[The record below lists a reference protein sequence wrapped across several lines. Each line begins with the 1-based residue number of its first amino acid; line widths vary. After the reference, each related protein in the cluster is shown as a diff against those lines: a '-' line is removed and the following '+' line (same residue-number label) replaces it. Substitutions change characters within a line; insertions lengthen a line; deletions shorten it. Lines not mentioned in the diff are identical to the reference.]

1 MAAAGRAKR
10 LGVMGGTFDPI
21 HNGHLSVAKQVL
33 DLFEL
38 DRVLFVPAGSPWQK
52 EGFSAAEDRWMMTVL
67 AAASDPRFQASRMEI
82 DRKGPTYTV
91 DTMAMLRDFHGPD
104 AALYFVAGV
113 DAVLT
118 LGTWHRHDGLA
129 GLCEVIAVPRPG
141 FDPGALRP
149 RDGWPVVHVAST
161 SEVDVSSTEVRRR
174 AREGV
179 AVDGLVPPAVAAYIR
194 EHGLYAAARE
204 ERTA

>member
-1 MAAAGRAKR
+1 MGTAGRVRR

-21 HNGHLSVAKQVL
+21 HNGHVSVAEQVI

-52 EGFSAAEDRWMMTVL
+52 EGFSAAEDRWMMTAL
-67 AAASDPRFQASRMEI
+67 AATTDLRFEASRMEI

-91 DTMAMLRDFHGPD
+91 DTMAVLRDFYGPE
-104 AALYFVAGV
+104 AALFFVAGI

-118 LGTWHRHDGLA
+118 LGTWHRHEGLA
-129 GLCEVIAVPRPG
+129 ALAEVIAVPRPG
-141 FDPGALRP
+141 FDPASLRP
-149 RDGWPVVHVAST
+149 GDDWPVVHVAAT
-161 SEVDVSSTEVRRR
+161 REVDVSSTEVRRR
-174 AREGV
+174 AREGLPV
-179 AVDGLVPPAVAAYIR
+179 EDLVPAPVAAYIR
-194 EHGLYAAARE
+194 ERRLYAGAR

>member
-1 MAAAGRAKR
+1 MGTAGRVRR

-21 HNGHLSVAKQVL
+21 HNGHVSVAEQVI

-52 EGFSAAEDRWMMTVL
+52 EGFSAAEDRWMMTAL
-67 AAASDPRFQASRMEI
+67 AATTDLRFEASRMEI

-91 DTMAMLRDFHGPD
+91 DTMAVLRDFYGPD
-104 AALYFVAGV
+104 AALFFVAGI

-118 LGTWHRHDGLA
+118 LGTWHRHEGLA
-129 GLCEVIAVPRPG
+129 ALAEVIAVPRPG
-141 FDPGALRP
+141 FDPASLRP
-149 RDGWPVVHVAST
+149 GDDWPVVHVAAT
-161 SEVDVSSTEVRRR
+161 REVDVSSTEVRRR
-174 AREGV
+174 AREGLPV
-179 AVDGLVPPAVAAYIR
+179 EDLVPAPVAAYIR
-194 EHGLYAAARE
+194 ERRLYAGAR

>member
-1 MAAAGRAKR
+1 MATNGAVRR

-21 HNGHLSVAKQVL
+21 HTAHLRVAAEVL

-38 DRVLFVPAGSPWQK
+38 DRILFVPAGTPWQK

-67 AAASDPRFQASRMEI
+67 AAASDPSFEASRMEI

-91 DTMAMLRDFHGPD
+91 DTMAVLRDFYGPE
-104 AALYFVAGV
+104 AALFFIAGI

-118 LGTWHRHDGLA
+118 LGTWHGAA
-129 GLCEVIAVPRPG
+129 GLVDLAEIIAVPRPG
-141 FDPGALRP
+141 FDTAALQPGADWP
-149 RDGWPVVHVAST
+149 RIHVATT
-161 SEVDVSSTEVRRR
+161 SEIDVSSTDIRRR
-174 AREGV
+174 VRQGLPIE
-179 AVDGLVPPAVAAYIR
+179 GLVPEVVAEYIE
-194 EHGLYAAARE
+194 EHGLYRSPAE